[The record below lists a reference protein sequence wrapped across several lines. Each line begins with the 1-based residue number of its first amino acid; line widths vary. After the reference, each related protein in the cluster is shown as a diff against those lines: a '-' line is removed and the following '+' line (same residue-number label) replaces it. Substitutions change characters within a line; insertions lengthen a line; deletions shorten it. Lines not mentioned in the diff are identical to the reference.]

1 MSWGLGPGRDV
12 PPAPKSCAPAKPI
25 TPAAIPATGPK
36 TVPTAVSPS
45 VAICSAP
52 LFHAPDSKHGPGRW
66 QRRLHHAAQPQM
78 GGDKAA
84 PRADAPV
91 LLPPSGPKQ
100 HHTAGAG
107 RVRPAQAKP
116 IHRRAATRLIG
127 NNRV

>member
-36 TVPTAVSPS
+36 TVPTAVSTS

-66 QRRLHHAAQPQM
+66 KRRLHHAAQPQM
-78 GGDKAA
+78 GVD
-84 PRADAPV
+84 R
-91 LLPPSGPKQ
+91 SEE
-100 HHTAGAG
+100 HTSELQSLMRTSYA
-107 RVRPAQAKP
+107 VFCLKKKKK
-116 IHRRAATRLIG
+116 TL
-127 NNRV
+127 NNT